1 MGFSVVN
8 ASQYESQNAYR
19 RLQMNLTLDDPKT
32 AIIEIRTFLKIYPDV
47 AMACNDLGVLY
58 LQAGEKL
65 LALAC
70 YEKANRLQPET
81 PTIVKNLAEFY
92 FTELGW
98 TDDAIMMLT
107 NLLHS
112 HPDDCELLR
121 LLGVISERI
130 GREGE
135 ASTFFSK
142 VAELDPYDSQA
153 RDALARLGVSVAPA
167 PVFSPPPA
175 QQQQPS
181 QVLRTPTPVV
191 QEAPAA
197 SGGLDDVLARLR
209 ATLNPSPA
217 VSASQPPTACSTDD
231 LYREAQ
237 GYIAG
242 GDREQAIAAL
252 ERLVAMDPG
261 QALAHND
268 LGVLLSQTGDFEKAQ
283 SHYKA
288 ALSKD
293 QNNSVFR
300 KNLAELY
307 YACLG
312 KTDEAIAIYTQLLRE
327 FPTDIETL
335 TALAI
340 ISKANNLTEQARVF
354 ISKVLSLEPWN
365 RDAREFLA
373 TL

>member
-1 MGFSVVN
+1 MSFSVVN

-70 YEKANRLQPET
+70 YEKANRIQPET

-130 GREGE
+130 GRDGE
-135 ASTFFSK
+135 ARTFFNK
-142 VAELDPYDSQA
+142 VAELDPYDAQA

-181 QVLRTPTPVV
+181 QVFNTPTPAP
-191 QEAPAA
+191 QETSVA

-217 VSASQPPTACSTDD
+217 SPASQPQPVPSADD

-237 GYIAG
+237 GHIAA

-252 ERLVAMDPG
+252 ERLVALNPG
-261 QALAHND
+261 HAVAHND
-268 LGVLLSQTGDFEKAQ
+268 LGVLLSQDGDFEKAQ
-283 SHYKA
+283 YHYNA

-293 QNNSVFR
+293 QNNPVFR

-307 YACLG
+307 YACMG
-312 KTDEAIAIYTQLLRE
+312 KTDEAIEIYTRLIRE
-327 FPTDIETL
+327 FPSDIETL

-340 ISKANNLTEQARVF
+340 ISKANNLMEQARVF
-354 ISKVLSLEPWN
+354 ISKVLTLEPWN